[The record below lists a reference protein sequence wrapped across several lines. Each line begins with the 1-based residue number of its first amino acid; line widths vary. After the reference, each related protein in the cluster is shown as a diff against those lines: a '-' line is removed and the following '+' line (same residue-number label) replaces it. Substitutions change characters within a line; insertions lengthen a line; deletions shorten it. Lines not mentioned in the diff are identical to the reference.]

1 MINLYLNFSDENK
14 LSRGQWSN
22 PFDFFVSCLGYA
34 VGLGNV
40 WRFPLLCFK
49 YGGGSFLVINTKY
62 YILYIVVYFYYIC
75 NALYYM
81 HIYAHI
87 KFNVFLKIPYIIML
101 FAAGLPVFFLEI
113 AIGQYA
119 GVGPIKLFG
128 RLAPILR
135 GVGLVSMRLYL
146 FL

>member
-1 MINLYLNFSDENK
+1 
-14 LSRGQWSN
+14 
-22 PFDFFVSCLGYA
+22 
-34 VGLGNV
+34 
-40 WRFPLLCFK
+40 
-49 YGGGSFLVINTKY
+49 
-62 YILYIVVYFYYIC
+62 
-75 NALYYM
+75 
-81 HIYAHI
+81 
-87 KFNVFLKIPYIIML
+87 ML

-135 GVGLVSMRLYL
+135 GVGLVSTRLYL

>member
-1 MINLYLNFSDENK
+1 
-14 LSRGQWSN
+14 
-22 PFDFFVSCLGYA
+22 
-34 VGLGNV
+34 
-40 WRFPLLCFK
+40 
-49 YGGGSFLVINTKY
+49 
-62 YILYIVVYFYYIC
+62 
-75 NALYYM
+75 M

-135 GVGLVSMRLYL
+135 GVGLVSTRLYL